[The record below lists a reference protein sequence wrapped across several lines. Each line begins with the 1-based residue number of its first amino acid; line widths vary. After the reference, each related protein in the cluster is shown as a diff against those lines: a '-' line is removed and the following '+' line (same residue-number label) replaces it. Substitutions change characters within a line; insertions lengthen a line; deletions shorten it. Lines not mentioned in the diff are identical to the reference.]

1 MQEISDQENSEYGHF
16 LRSVRQMY
24 LQQKKLKNNQL
35 VSSRE
40 EMLEFNLYSRAA
52 LMALIVLKK

>member
-40 EMLEFNLYSRAA
+40 EMLEFNLYSRTA
-52 LMALIVLKK
+52 LIALIVLKK